1 MDAVQTANRGVSS
14 FPIQSDILHRFEEST
29 IRLAPRVEAAL
40 SLLLDALDYAQDL
53 CSNLWDFAVEIGCLR
68 DLQLSKS
75 DLRWLTGAGFVDH
88 ALEVTLPGEFQR
100 SFRQH
105 IPLRFCKRTC
115 FVLTPLGAELARK
128 VCGRSGVVVAAK
140 TVPASWPAAAVL
152 FEKALPKWDR
162 DRQELTIGTIIVK
175 RFKVPANNQEI
186 VLAAF
191 EEEHW
196 PTRIDDPLPP
206 HREQPPK
213 RRLQETI
220 KSLNRNRK
228 QPLIRFLGDGTGQGV
243 RWEFCGP
250 KDASRQA

>member
-1 MDAVQTANRGVSS
+1 MDAVQTASRGVSS
-14 FPIQSDILHRFEEST
+14 FPIKSDILHRFEEST
-29 IRLAPRVEAAL
+29 VHLAPRIETALAA
-40 SLLLDALDYAQDL
+40 LLDALDYAHDL
-53 CSNLWDFAVEIGCLR
+53 HCSLWDFAVEIGCLR
-68 DLQLSKS
+68 GLKLSKS
-75 DLRWLTGAGFVDH
+75 DLRWLAGAGFVDH
-88 ALEVTLPGEFQR
+88 ALEVTLAGEFQR

-128 VCGRSGVVVAAK
+128 ICGRSSLMGVAK
-140 TVPASWPAAAVL
+140 TAPISWSAPTVL
-152 FEKALPKWDR
+152 FEKALPRWDR
-162 DRQELTIGTIIVK
+162 DRQELSVGTIIVK
-175 RFKVPANNQEI
+175 RYKVPANNQEI

-196 PTRIDDPLPP
+196 PIRIDDPLPP
-206 HREQPPK
+206 HREQSPK

-220 KSLNRNRK
+220 KSLNRNRR

-250 KDASRQA
+250 PSPTGEA

>member
-1 MDAVQTANRGVSS
+1 MDAVHIANRGSS
-14 FPIQSDILHRFEEST
+14 VLPVKSERLQRFEGST
-29 IRLAPRVEAAL
+29 VRLAPCIEEAL
-40 SLLLDALDYAQDL
+40 SLLLDALDYSQDL
-53 CSNLWDFAVEIGCLR
+53 QRSLWDFAVEIGCLR
-68 DLQLSKS
+68 RLKLSKS
-75 DLRWLTGAGFVDH
+75 DLRWLVGAGIVDH
-88 ALEVTLPGEFQR
+88 ALEVTLSGDFER

-105 IPLRFCKRTC
+105 IPLRFCKKTC
-115 FVLTPLGAELARK
+115 FVLTPVGAELARK
-128 VCGRSGVVVAAK
+128 VCGRTSLAGATK
-140 TVPASWPAAAVL
+140 PVPASWPASTL

-162 DRQELTIGTIIVK
+162 DRQELTVGTIIVK

-196 PTRIDDPLPP
+196 PARIDDPLPP
-206 HREQPPK
+206 HREQSPK

-243 RWEFCGP
+243 RWEFCGTQDP
-250 KDASRQA
+250 IREA